1 MSAGIGALERAGLTA
16 TRSLSALGLM
26 ALLLLAAMTLAD
38 GLACW
43 LLNAPIEGV
52 RDAGSLVIAVAIAS
66 LLPVGLAER
75 SHITIRI
82 AESVFGRRPAELLD
96 AAAAVLVATVMC
108 VMCWQF
114 FVYAGKVAQAHETT
128 WILKWPRAPFW
139 YAVSCILAIG
149 AAVQIVVALAD
160 IERVFSRADPR

>member
-1 MSAGIGALERAGLTA
+1 ML
-16 TRSLSALGLM
+16 
-26 ALLLLAAMTLAD
+26 
-38 GLACW
+38 
-43 LLNAPIEGV
+43 
-52 RDAGSLVIAVAIAS
+52 
-66 LLPVGLAER
+66 
-75 SHITIRI
+75 
-82 AESVFGRRPAELLD
+82 GRRAAELLD

-114 FVYAGKVAQAHETT
+114 FVYSGKVAHAHETT

-160 IERVFSRADPR
+160 IERVSSRADTR